1 MPNVCTV
8 TAIRSTLVHCELGL
22 GSISPRGVR
31 NGKDAKITMIRIYQ
45 GEGIEIKER
54 EALNPQ
60 VHPCRLISPIT

>member
-54 EALNPQ
+54 EGLNPQ
-60 VHPCRLISPIT
+60 VSIALLLNTC